1 MTLSET
7 KAVYQ
12 LCLHWADHK
21 HTCITLLAAFERCS
35 LNCCCIQIYRRCG
48 IKWEVAWILLMQD
61 DSHSTCGASALMLP
75 SFFRIYPRTC
85 CALRCVQDVG
95 LHYANVKACMEVI
108 GKLLTISLLLHL
120 LTQNVVTGAYILH
133 THLKTYCRCSS
144 VCCQPI
150 ANKWTNKNHS
160 GDVCIEI

>member
-95 LHYANVKACMEVI
+95 LHYTNVKAYGSHWQIVDDF
-108 GKLLTISLLLHL
+108 LTPPSTHPKCSDRCVHP
-120 LTQNVVTGAYILH
+120 TYSPQNVLQVLLCVLSAN
-133 THLKTYCRCSS
+133 
-144 VCCQPI
+144 CQQMNQQKP
-150 ANKWTNKNHS
+150 
-160 GDVCIEI
+160 